1 MVLDI
6 MDLPAMAPPEGVVP
20 NFENPDSLRQ
30 PELAVVQL
38 IVATLAVAI
47 RIFTKYF
54 IVRKMLVEDCTLS
67 NP

>member
-54 IVRKMLVEDCTLS
+54 IVRKMLVEDCKLS